1 MFDSKLITLFK
12 SLKKDERIQIRKWIR
27 SEFVNKNEDIVNLF
41 DFIDSRKEI
50 KENVVKKQKVFEHLF
65 EGQPYDD
72 AKLRHLMSFTSEIIE
87 EFFIW
92 HYFSIQPFA
101 SKLTLIKYYSRNKM
115 NKYFNECVRTLNKDL
130 SVTNKRDIDYYR
142 TKYELEL
149 EKNRVVNYDT
159 RNSEDNFSLLF
170 EQLHVYT
177 IVEILR
183 NACNAIPY
191 KDLKDLQ
198 FDIPLLQ
205 PILDLLKN
213 GKYSEINIL
222 QIYYLLFITL
232 SENAEAYFENLILLI
247 KKSELEL
254 SQEELKDIYLLCINF
269 CIKKFN
275 KEGNLNFAKYAY
287 ELYITSIDNGCL
299 LEGNELSRFSF
310 TNIVT
315 FGLKIKNPNE
325 VEQFINEYKKFL
337 SPTFEEATVSYNMCK
352 IHFLRNQFDKAMSL
366 LMSIEYKDIMW
377 NINAKYLLLKILYVT
392 NQMDTLETFLNS
404 FNVFIH
410 RQKEIGYHKEYFNQ
424 IIKQLNVLSKLSKM
438 PKRARAPKVVEYLEK
453 TILLDKEWFQIRF
466 DELLLSR

>member
-1 MFDSKLITLFK
+1 
-12 SLKKDERIQIRKWIR
+12 
-27 SEFVNKNEDIVNLF
+27 
-41 DFIDSRKEI
+41 
-50 KENVVKKQKVFEHLF
+50 
-65 EGQPYDD
+65 
-72 AKLRHLMSFTSEIIE
+72 
-87 EFFIW
+87 
-92 HYFSIQPFA
+92 
-101 SKLTLIKYYSRNKM
+101 M

-254 SQEELKDIYLLCINF
+254 SQEELKDIYLL
-269 CIKKFN
+269 
-275 KEGNLNFAKYAY
+275 
-287 ELYITSIDNGCL
+287 T
-299 LEGNELSRFSF
+299 
-310 TNIVT
+310 
-315 FGLKIKNPNE
+315 
-325 VEQFINEYKKFL
+325 
-337 SPTFEEATVSYNMCK
+337 
-352 IHFLRNQFDKAMSL
+352 
-366 LMSIEYKDIMW
+366 
-377 NINAKYLLLKILYVT
+377 
-392 NQMDTLETFLNS
+392 
-404 FNVFIH
+404 
-410 RQKEIGYHKEYFNQ
+410 
-424 IIKQLNVLSKLSKM
+424 
-438 PKRARAPKVVEYLEK
+438 
-453 TILLDKEWFQIRF
+453 
-466 DELLLSR
+466 